1 MSTEFPVSSLRHFMM
16 PDQLVYAKNFKA
28 SSLAEL
34 DAIINAWVDETQS
47 VIAVVGPLTH
57 VNNLYTLSL
66 TYVSAVE
73 GNKRVQ

>member
-1 MSTEFPVSSLRHFMM
+1 VSTEFPVSSLRHFMM

-28 SSLAEL
+28 NNLAEL

-47 VIAVVGPLTH
+47 VIAVVGPLTQA
-57 VNNLYTLSL
+57 NNVYTLSL
-66 TYVSAVE
+66 TYVSAVG